1 MKYFNYISI
10 FNKDAKVTTLSAQK
24 SRKVVAERSYY
35 DTYEFI
41 QSLVAKGFTQAQAEQ
56 LCFLFKDIVNYIA
69 QDIKKEC
76 VSKPGQVCLIFIIY
90 FNNPKIINFMYKY

>member
-1 MKYFNYISI
+1 MLRYIYLNRKNLNYKLLISI
-10 FNKDAKVTTLSAQK
+10 FNKDAKPTTLSAQK

-41 QSLVAKGFTQAQAEQ
+41 QSLVAQGFTQAQAEQ

-76 VSKPGQVCLIFIIY
+76 VSKPGQVCDS
-90 FNNPKIINFMYKY
+90 NN